1 MVLARDIQRVATMAD
16 VGPSRSF
23 VTAGGEGLR
32 SVDEDVPVWVSGGL
46 RRSLARELRRVV
58 ATSLLGPL
66 EDVGQCW

>member
-32 SVDEDVPVWVSGGL
+32 SVDVDLPVWVCEGVP
-46 RRSLARELRRVV
+46 RSLVRELRRVV

-66 EDVGQCW
+66 EEWGQCW